1 MQNNRGQSLAGA
13 LSRNPRAN
21 LQRVSPGVYRNT
33 QGQLTGPGGRP
44 MPGQMAQSQQ
54 PMSRMPLPEQQMPQ
68 MVDQMTKQPLPSS
81 QDIGQAFGQLGRQ
94 PMPQNE
100 MPQFAANMA
109 NQVAKQPISMQ
120 SLGRPMPVQQFQ
132 QMPQMNEMMG
142 QLQQDQGMQQQ
153 FQQMA
158 QQYQQPQA
166 IPQPG
171 MPFIP
176 MPYQR
181 MR

>member
-68 MVDQMTKQPLPSS
+68 MADQMTKQPLPSS

-100 MPQFAANMA
+100 MPQFATNAA
-109 NQVAKQPISMQ
+109 AQAGQQIATARPFD
-120 SLGRPMPVQQFQ
+120 RPMPMGQFQ
-132 QMPQMNEMMG
+132 PAQQVGGMLG
-142 QLQQDQGMQQQ
+142 QLQQDQGMQWQ

-166 IPQPG
+166 MPQSG
-171 MPFIP
+171 MPFKP